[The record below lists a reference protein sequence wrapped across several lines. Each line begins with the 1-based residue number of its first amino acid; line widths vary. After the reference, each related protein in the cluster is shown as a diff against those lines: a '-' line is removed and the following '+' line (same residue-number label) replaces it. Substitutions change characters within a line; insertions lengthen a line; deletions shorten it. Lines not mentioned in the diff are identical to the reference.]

1 MMKFLAYNG
10 HQILGELASV
20 GIGIP
25 LTDSPTA
32 RCFLT
37 TSKDMTAK
45 LYIVEH
51 IQGYKAK
58 TFAGHKDYV
67 MAAYFSKDQNTIYTI
82 GRDGAVYTW
91 NAKAKDEDSD
101 AEEDDVEMTPQ
112 EPLPSTSSLDHPV
125 NKVVNRRWGVTKK
138 DFCNQPNSKVVSV
151 TYHSPSSLLIVGFSN
166 GVFGLWEMPSF
177 NPVHTLSISQE
188 KITSVAVN
196 ASGEWLA
203 FGASKLGQLLVWEWQ
218 SESYILKQQGH
229 YFDMNTLAFS
239 PDDGGQ
245 YIVTGGDDGKV
256 KLWNASSGFCFV
268 TFDQHTSSI
277 SAVEFAKQG
286 QVVFSASLDG
296 TVRAFDMV
304 RYRNFRTFVSP
315 EPVQFNSLAVDPS
328 GEIVAAAGSAASS
341 GNFEIYIWSTQTGKL
356 IETLPGH
363 EGPISSLS
371 FSPSGDRLASSSWDG
386 SAKTWELYG
395 RKGGASESFNVGSD
409 ALSLAWRPDG
419 KEMAVTNL
427 SGQILFF
434 DPKEGR
440 QVGLIEGRR
449 DVGGGRKQDDRRTAA
464 NSESGKSFTSIAY
477 TADGSC
483 VLAGGNS
490 KHVCLYDVRESVLLR
505 KWTISEN
512 LALDGTQEFLD
523 SRKITADG
531 VALELVDDT
540 GDASDLE
547 DRLDANLPGAIKG
560 DMSKRKY
567 RPEVRTKCIRF
578 SPAGRSWA
586 AASTEGLLVYSLD
599 SDVASFDPF
608 DLDIE
613 VTPESIDQAIDDS
626 EHLKALV
633 MAFRLNEQYVIR
645 QVYESISPFD
655 VARISA
661 QLPEVYA
668 EPLIRF
674 IAGELEKGS
683 RHVEFNLMWI
693 DGLVAAHGRSLRE
706 KAAEVAATLR
716 SLQKALQDCQVHI
729 VKM

>member
-1 MMKFLAYNG
+1 M
-10 HQILGELASV
+10 
-20 GIGIP
+20 
-25 LTDSPTA
+25 TA
-32 RCFLT
+32 R
-37 TSKDMTAK
+37 

-51 IQGYKAK
+51 VKGYKSK
-58 TFAGHKDYV
+58 TFSGHKDYV
-67 MAAYFSKDQNTIYTI
+67 LAAYFSKDQKSIYTV

-91 NAKAKDEDSD
+91 TAKSSSDSDED
-101 AEEDDVEMTPQ
+101 EEGDVDMANEQ
-112 EPLPSTSSLDHPV
+112 PLPSTSSLDHPV
-125 NKVVNRRWGVTKK
+125 NQVGNTRWGVESKH
-138 DFCNQPNSKVVSV
+138 FCNQPHSKVTSV
-151 TYHSPSSLLIVGFSN
+151 TFHSPSSLLIVGFSN

-177 NPVHTLSISQE
+177 NSIHTLSISQE

-229 YFDMNTLAFS
+229 YFDMNCIAFS
-239 PDDGGQ
+239 PEDGGQ

-256 KLWNASSGFCFV
+256 KIWNASSGFCFV
-268 TFDQHTSSI
+268 TFDQHTSSV
-277 SAVEFAKQG
+277 SAVEFAKGG

-304 RYRNFRTFVSP
+304 RYRNFRTFTSP

-328 GEIVAAAGSAASS
+328 GEIVAAAGSAAST
-341 GNFEIYIWSTQTGKL
+341 GNFEIYVWSTQTGKL
-356 IETLPGH
+356 IEVLPGH
-363 EGPISSLS
+363 EGPISNLA
-371 FSPSGDRLASSSWDG
+371 FAPAGDRLASSSWDG
-386 SAKTWELYG
+386 SARTWELYG
-395 RKGGASESFNVGSD
+395 RKGGSSESFNLGSD
-409 ALSLAWRPDG
+409 GLSLAWRPDG
-419 KEMAVTNL
+419 KELAVTNL

-449 DVGGGRKQDDRRTAA
+449 DVGGGRKADDRRTAA
-464 NSESGKSFTSIAY
+464 NSESGKAFTSVAY

-531 VALELVDDT
+531 VALDLIDDT

-599 SDVASFDPF
+599 SDLAAFDPF
-608 DLDIE
+608 DLDLEI
-613 VTPESIDQAIDDS
+613 TPDNIDQAIDDA

-633 MAFRLNEQYVIR
+633 MAFRLNEQQVIR
-645 QVYESISPFD
+645 QVYESVAPFD
-655 VARISA
+655 VPLLSA
-661 QLPEVYA
+661 QLPEIYA

-674 IAGELEKGS
+674 IAGELEQGS

-693 DGLVAAHGRSLRE
+693 DGLIAAHGRSLKGR
-706 KAAEVAATLR
+706 AAEVAATLR
-716 SLQKALQDCQVHI
+716 SLQKALQDCQQHI